1 VGVVLRQANKRTC
14 KILEVCLRLEIR
26 SAAVRDAEAILYA
39 PIVENTTISFEY
51 VPPTV
56 QEMAERI
63 AVALQ
68 ENSRAMHSAGGC
80 VGAGRTI
87 ERDHILRLLF

>member
-1 VGVVLRQANKRTC
+1 M
-14 KILEVCLRLEIR
+14 RLEIR
-26 SAAVRDAEAILYA
+26 SAAVRDAEAIQRIYA